1 MKAFVLAAG
10 EGLRLRPLTLER
22 PKALLPILDRPQLA
36 WVMSALVKA
45 GIDEIVIN
53 AHHHAHAI
61 AKESQRLGLQLGVR
75 VALSVEFEQP
85 LGTAGALRFASA
97 QLRERF
103 VLINSDLAT
112 DVPIADIIAAHESAD
127 AAATL
132 LAVRSE
138 SQADLIVDDSEVS
151 ALVDRRE
158 QMRPGMVYGGIGVF
172 EPEVIELIPE
182 GPNGLYETV
191 FVPLVKEERVAAFE
205 WDGYWLDTGSPI
217 NYQRANLDAL
227 SGARRHL
234 PPVVEEPLVSDG
246 SRYIGAHAEVSDV
259 SIRES
264 VVGSRAKIA
273 PGSRLERCI
282 VWDNARVPRGE
293 YRDEVITES
302 RIVGVIQ

>member
-1 MKAFVLAAG
+1 
-10 EGLRLRPLTLER
+10 
-22 PKALLPILDRPQLA
+22 
-36 WVMSALVKA
+36 MSALVKA

-112 DVPIADIIAAHESAD
+112 DVPIADIIAVHESAD